1 MRDSTEI
8 QAFPDERNFGI
19 SIRDYFAARA
29 LQGFLTGDY
38 DLYPHEAA
46 QKAYAIA
53 DEMLKAR
60 EE

>member
-1 MRDSTEI
+1 MKDSTEI

>member
-60 EE
+60 EL

>member
-1 MRDSTEI
+1 MKDSTEI

-29 LQGFLTGDY
+29 LQGFLTGGY

>member
-1 MRDSTEI
+1 MKDSTEI

-19 SIRDYFAARA
+19 SMRDYFAARA

-60 EE
+60 EL